1 MKALIL
7 DSNAEDCADVIE
19 HLRRVGYTSI
29 TVASVAQAREALEH
43 QAFDVLLLEW
53 TLPDG
58 DGARLCNEIRERLG
72 QGMLIMFVSSRDTPS
87 RRVVALEL
95 GADDFLSKP
104 CNPEELLARIEAR
117 LRRVQTGLQHS

>member
-53 TLPDG
+53 ALPDG
-58 DGARLCNEIRERLG
+58 DGAQLCNEIRERLG
-72 QGMLIMFVSSRDTPS
+72 QGMLIMFMSSRDTPS

-104 CNPEELLARIEAR
+104 CNPEELLARIEAH
-117 LRRVQTGLQHS
+117 LRRAQTGLQHS

>member
-7 DSNAEDCADVIE
+7 DSNADECADVIE
-19 HLRRVGYTSI
+19 HLRQAGYTSI

-117 LRRVQTGLQHS
+117 LRRVQTGLQH

>member
-7 DSNAEDCADVIE
+7 DSNAEECAGVIE
-19 HLRRVGYTSI
+19 HLRRAGYTSI

-53 TLPDG
+53 ALPDG
-58 DGARLCNEIRERLG
+58 DGAQLCNEIRERLG
-72 QGMLIMFVSSRDTPS
+72 QGMLIMFMSSRDTPS

-117 LRRVQTGLQHS
+117 LRRVQTGLQH

>member
-117 LRRVQTGLQHS
+117 LRRVQTGVQH

>member
-1 MKALIL
+1 MHDTDQPSSVTGPNRSAKKVRIPMKALIL

-53 TLPDG
+53 ALPDG
-58 DGARLCNEIRERLG
+58 DGAQLCNEIRDRLG
-72 QGMLIMFVSSRDTPS
+72 QGMLIMFVSSRD
-87 RRVVALEL
+87 
-95 GADDFLSKP
+95 
-104 CNPEELLARIEAR
+104 
-117 LRRVQTGLQHS
+117 

>member
-7 DSNAEDCADVIE
+7 DSNADECADVIE
-19 HLRRVGYTSI
+19 HLRRAGYTSI
-29 TVASVAQAREALEH
+29 MVASVAQAREALEH

-58 DGARLCNEIRERLG
+58 DGAQLCNEIRERLG
-72 QGMLIMFVSSRDTPS
+72 QGMLIMFMSSRDTPS

-117 LRRVQTGLQHS
+117 LRRVQTGLQH